1 MQELLCKIKIRFKKV
16 KTYVAGRSN
25 YLILIEDDKGTFLH
39 DTFPVP
45 HFTLASPESFG
56 FVDLVNILES
66 LAFLQENVGF
76 LGLGVGLNFVGDNQ
90 R

>member
-1 MQELLCKIKIRFKKV
+1 MQELLCKKNRFENV
-16 KTYVAGRSN
+16 KTYVAGN
-25 YLILIEDDKGTFLH
+25 HLILIEDDKGTFLH

-76 LGLGVGLNFVGDNQ
+76 LGLGVGLNLVGDNQ

>member
-1 MQELLCKIKIRFKKV
+1 MQKLLSKK
-16 KTYVAGRSN
+16 KLGSKKLRHEAGRSN

-76 LGLGVGLNFVGDNQ
+76 LGLGVGLNLVGDNQ

>member
-1 MQELLCKIKIRFKKV
+1 MPHFFCSICRKEIETLVKYCKLIIYLVLVENDK
-16 KTYVAGRSN
+16 RS
-25 YLILIEDDKGTFLH
+25 FLH

-76 LGLGVGLNFVGDNQ
+76 LGLGVGLNLVGDNQ